1 MAYMNQE
8 QKKQRAPQIKKVL
21 KKYGLKGTI
30 GVRNYST
37 LYVTIKE
44 GALDFIGA
52 AQKINNDYAE
62 MRGEKPVIMD
72 NYDTIYYG
80 HAERYRRFD
89 ETIANFSPATRTI
102 TIEIGLEVT

>member
-52 AQKINNDYAE
+52 LLKRSTTN
-62 MRGEKPVIMD
+62 MPRKRGIL
-72 NYDTIYYG
+72 N
-80 HAERYRRFD
+80 
-89 ETIANFSPATRTI
+89 
-102 TIEIGLEVT
+102 L

>member
-1 MAYMNQE
+1 MNQE

-44 GALDFIGA
+44 GALDFIGV
-52 AQKINNDYAE
+52 AQKMNNKSQGRRQDQNQG
-62 MRGEKPVIMD
+62 RRSLKPFGCVRAVPSMSQK
-72 NYDTIYYG
+72 
-80 HAERYRRFD
+80 RYQS
-89 ETIANFSPATRTI
+89 N
-102 TIEIGLEVT
+102 VQ